1 MPDKIL
7 VDPTNKG
14 VQKLSVKSEDRL
26 KGLSYKERSE
36 RTPLKKAN
44 IFLRLIFETD
54 VVIYE
59 VLIKG
64 GFPEFREKTIDFLTN
79 LLNIT
84 ENIVNVFPRIA
95 IRIRDGCF
103 ELLYWIEEFWNKKE
117 RNLMDDFILTC
128 QILGLRNRL
137 PMQLELI

>member
-1 MPDKIL
+1 
-7 VDPTNKG
+7 
-14 VQKLSVKSEDRL
+14 VKSDDRL

-44 IFLRLIFETD
+44 ILLRFIFETD
-54 VVIYE
+54 LVIYE

-64 GFPEFREKTIDFLTN
+64 GFPEFREKTIDFLTK

-84 ENIVNVFPRIA
+84 ENIVNVFPRTA

-103 ELLYWIEEFWNKKE
+103 ELLNWVGEFWKKDKKE
-117 RNLMDDFILTC
+117 T
-128 QILGLRNRL
+128 
-137 PMQLELI
+137 

>member
-1 MPDKIL
+1 
-7 VDPTNKG
+7 
-14 VQKLSVKSEDRL
+14 VKSDDRL

-44 IFLRLIFETD
+44 ILLRLIFEID
-54 VVIYE
+54 LVIYE

-64 GFPEFREKTIDFLTN
+64 GFPEFREKTIDVLTN

-84 ENIVNVFPRIA
+84 ENVVNVFPRTA

-103 ELLYWIEEFWNKKE
+103 ELLNWVGEFWKKE
-117 RNLMDDFILTC
+117 NKE
-128 QILGLRNRL
+128 
-137 PMQLELI
+137 P

>member
-1 MPDKIL
+1 MPDSVL
-7 VDPTNKG
+7 VGPRVYGSEKMSAKG
-14 VQKLSVKSEDRL
+14 DEWL

-59 VLIKG
+59 ILIKG

-84 ENIVNVFPRIA
+84 ENIVNVFPRTA
-95 IRIRDGCF
+95 IRIRDRCF
-103 ELLYWIEEFWNKKE
+103 ELLNWVGEFWNKEKKE
-117 RNLMDDFILTC
+117 N
-128 QILGLRNRL
+128 
-137 PMQLELI
+137 

>member
-1 MPDKIL
+1 M
-7 VDPTNKG
+7 
-14 VQKLSVKSEDRL
+14 SAHSSDRL

-36 RTPLKKAN
+36 RTPLKNAN

-79 LLNIT
+79 LLNTT
-84 ENIVNVFPRIA
+84 ENIINVFPRIA
-95 IRIRDGCF
+95 IRIQDRCF
-103 ELLYWIEEFWNKKE
+103 KLLNWVGEFWKKE
-117 RNLMDDFILTC
+117 MEKT
-128 QILGLRNRL
+128 
-137 PMQLELI
+137 